1 MFQTSRLLIKQIV
14 QRLYG
19 KRLAAFDRYRC
30 GQLEIRRAVTNV
42 VCFGARSIFASGNR
56 GLSGHVVATAG
67 FRWRV
72 DSMAACPG
80 NRMHWDITTDYIA
93 SETDQL
99 ISESK
104 AVYDVVGGLDSSA
117 VTYDNVIKVL
127 LHLIFVVL
135 NIEVMSNDG
144 LSTHLEH
151 LKGE

>member
-1 MFQTSRLLIKQIV
+1 
-14 QRLYG
+14 
-19 KRLAAFDRYRC
+19 
-30 GQLEIRRAVTNV
+30 
-42 VCFGARSIFASGNR
+42 
-56 GLSGHVVATAG
+56 
-67 FRWRV
+67 
-72 DSMAACPG
+72 MAACPG